1 MPEAATAPIGSIPH
15 AALTDPYPYYENLR
29 ASGRVHRLNT
39 PIGLEAW
46 FVPHYEDA
54 RPLLIDPRFSK
65 AAHHSDVVHED
76 GQKAESSF
84 ADNMVSTDPPEHTR
98 LRKLV
103 QKAFTRRRIELLR
116 PRVEQFTEDLL
127 DRMERAGEA
136 ELMEDFS
143 YPLPMMVIGELLGIP
158 VEDLA
163 DLRHK
168 SVFWFLEEDYAGNP
182 VDHFRARQAAIGE
195 YVRGLIE
202 HRRSHPGDD
211 LVQGLIEARDG
222 ENRLSEKELVA
233 TVMLLIFAGFLTTVN
248 LITNGMYA
256 LVRNPDQQAK
266 LVAQPDLIGSA
277 VEEFL
282 RYDSS
287 LSLIEGHAKE
297 DIEVGGTVIPAD
309 SLIIVPVHSVNR
321 DPQAFPDP
329 HRLDIT
335 RNPNPHL
342 AFSHGVHHCLGAPL
356 ARLEAQVAITALLR
370 RFPDMTLACDPG
382 EVRWHR
388 DFFQRSLHALP
399 LRLKP

>member
-1 MPEAATAPIGSIPH
+1 MPEVTVPIGGIPH
-15 AALTDPYPYYENLR
+15 SALTDPYPFYELLR
-29 ASGRVHRLNT
+29 AQGRVHHLDT
-39 PIGLEAW
+39 PIGLKAW

-54 RPLLIDPRFSK
+54 RPLLSDPRFSK
-65 AAHHSDVVHED
+65 AAHHSDVVMED
-76 GQKAESSF
+76 GRKAESSF

-116 PRVEQFTEDLL
+116 PQVERFTDELL
-127 DRMERAGEA
+127 DKMEKAGEV

-143 YPLPMMVIGELLGIP
+143 FPLPMMVIGELLGLP
-158 VEDLA
+158 PEDLA
-163 DLRHK
+163 DLREK
-168 SVFWFLEEDYAGNP
+168 SIFWFMEEEFTGSP
-182 VDHFRARQAAIGE
+182 VDVFRARQASIGA
-195 YVRGLIE
+195 YVRDLIE
-202 HRRSHPGDD
+202 HRRGTPGDD
-211 LVQGLIEARDG
+211 LIQGLIEARDG
-222 ENRLSEKELVA
+222 ENQLSERELVA

-248 LITNGMYA
+248 LITNGMHA
-256 LVRNPDQQAK
+256 LVRNPGQQA
-266 LVAQPDLIGSA
+266 LLAARPDLIGSA

-287 LSLIEGHAKE
+287 LALIEGHAKE
-297 DIEVGGTVIPAD
+297 DIEIAGTVIPAD
-309 SLIIVPVHSVNR
+309 ALIIVPVHSVNR
-321 DPQAFPDP
+321 DPEAFPDP

-370 RFPDMTLACDPG
+370 RFPNMTLACDPA

-399 LRLKP
+399 LRLTP

>member
-1 MPEAATAPIGSIPH
+1 MPEVTVPIGGIPH
-15 AALTDPYPYYENLR
+15 SALTDPYPFYELLR
-29 ASGRVHRLNT
+29 TQGRVHHLDT
-39 PIGLEAW
+39 PIGLKAW

-54 RPLLIDPRFSK
+54 RPLLGDPRFSK
-65 AAHHSDVVHED
+65 AVHHSDVVRED

-116 PRVEQFTEDLL
+116 PQVERFTGELL
-127 DRMERAGEA
+127 DKMETAGEV

-143 YPLPMMVIGELLGIP
+143 FPLPMMVIGELLGLP
-158 VEDLA
+158 PNDLA
-163 DLRHK
+163 DLREK
-168 SVFWFLEEDYAGNP
+168 SIFWFMEEEFTGSP
-182 VDHFRARQAAIGE
+182 VDVFRARQAGIGA
-195 YVRGLIE
+195 YVRDLIE
-202 HRRSHPGDD
+202 RRRGTPSDD
-211 LVQGLIEARDG
+211 LIQGLIEARDG
-222 ENRLSEKELVA
+222 ENRLSERELVA

-256 LVRNPDQQAK
+256 LVRNPGQQA
-266 LVAQPDLIGSA
+266 LLAAQPDLIGSA

-287 LSLIEGHAKE
+287 LAVIEGHATE
-297 DIEVGGTVIPAD
+297 DIEIAGTLIPAH

-370 RFPDMTLACDPG
+370 RFPNMTLACDPG

-399 LRLKP
+399 LRLNP

>member
-1 MPEAATAPIGSIPH
+1 MPEATVPVGGIPH
-15 AALTDPYPYYENLR
+15 SALTDPYPFYELLR
-29 ASGRVHRLNT
+29 ARGRVHHLNT
-39 PIGLEAW
+39 PIGLKAW
-46 FVPHYEDA
+46 FVPHYADA
-54 RPLLIDPRFSK
+54 RPLLGDPRFSK
-65 AAHHSDVVHED
+65 AVHHSDVVKED

-116 PRVEQFTEDLL
+116 PQVERFTGELL
-127 DRMERAGEA
+127 DQMEKAGEV

-143 YPLPMMVIGELLGIP
+143 FPLPMMVIGELLGLP
-158 VEDLA
+158 SEDLA
-163 DLRHK
+163 DLREK
-168 SVFWFLEEDYAGNP
+168 SIFWFMEEEFTGSP
-182 VDHFRARQAAIGE
+182 VDVFRARQAGIGA
-195 YVRGLIE
+195 YVRDLIE
-202 HRRSHPGDD
+202 RRRGAPSDD
-211 LVQGLIEARDG
+211 LIQGLIEARDG
-222 ENRLSEKELVA
+222 ENRLSERELVA

-256 LVRNPDQQAK
+256 LVRNPGQQA
-266 LVAQPDLIGSA
+266 LLAARPDLIGSA

-287 LSLIEGHAKE
+287 LALIEGHATQ
-297 DIEVGGTVIPAD
+297 DIEIAGTVIPAD

-321 DPQAFPDP
+321 DPAAFPDP

-356 ARLEAQVAITALLR
+356 ARLEAQVAIPALLR
-370 RFPDMTLACDPG
+370 RFPNLTLACDPG

-399 LRLKP
+399 LRLNP

>member
-1 MPEAATAPIGSIPH
+1 MPEVTVPIGGIPH
-15 AALTDPYPYYENLR
+15 SALTDPYPFYELLR
-29 ASGRVHRLNT
+29 AQGRVHHLDT
-39 PIGLEAW
+39 PIGLKAW
-46 FVPHYEDA
+46 FVPHYADA
-54 RPLLIDPRFSK
+54 RPLLNDPRFSK
-65 AAHHSDVVHED
+65 ATHHSDVVKED

-103 QKAFTRRRIELLR
+103 QKAFTRRRVELLR
-116 PRVEQFTEDLL
+116 PQVERFAGELL
-127 DRMERAGEA
+127 DQMEKAGEV

-143 YPLPMMVIGELLGIP
+143 FPLPMMVIGELLGLP
-158 VEDLA
+158 PEDLA
-163 DLRHK
+163 DLREK
-168 SVFWFLEEDYAGNP
+168 SIFWFMEEEFTGSP
-182 VDHFRARQAAIGE
+182 VDVFRARQAGIGA
-195 YVRGLIE
+195 YVRDLIE
-202 HRRSHPGDD
+202 RRRGAPGDD
-211 LVQGLIEARDG
+211 LIQGLIEARDG
-222 ENRLSEKELVA
+222 ENRLSERELVA

-256 LVRNPDQQAK
+256 LVRNPGQQA
-266 LVAQPDLIGSA
+266 LLAARPDLIGSA

-287 LSLIEGHAKE
+287 LALIEGHATQ
-297 DIEVGGTVIPAD
+297 DIEIAGTLIPAG
-309 SLIIVPVHSVNR
+309 SLIIVPVHSANR
-321 DPQAFPDP
+321 DPAAFPDP

-335 RNPNPHL
+335 RDPNPHL

-370 RFPDMTLACDPG
+370 RFPNLTLACDPG

-399 LRLKP
+399 LRLNP

>member
-1 MPEAATAPIGSIPH
+1 MPEVTVPIGGIPH
-15 AALTDPYPYYENLR
+15 SALTDPYPFYELLR
-29 ASGRVHRLNT
+29 AQGRVHHLDT
-39 PIGLEAW
+39 PIGLKAW
-46 FVPHYEDA
+46 FVPHHADA
-54 RPLLIDPRFSK
+54 RPLLNDPRFSK
-65 AAHHSDVVHED
+65 ATHHSDVVKED

-103 QKAFTRRRIELLR
+103 QKAFTRRRVELLR
-116 PRVEQFTEDLL
+116 PQVERFAGELL
-127 DRMERAGEA
+127 DQMEKAGEV

-143 YPLPMMVIGELLGIP
+143 FPLPMMVIGELLGLP
-158 VEDLA
+158 PEDLA
-163 DLRHK
+163 DLREK
-168 SVFWFLEEDYAGNP
+168 SIFWFMEEEFTGSP
-182 VDHFRARQAAIGE
+182 VDVFRARQAGIGA
-195 YVRGLIE
+195 YVRDLIE
-202 HRRSHPGDD
+202 RRRGAPGDD
-211 LVQGLIEARDG
+211 LIQGLIEARDG
-222 ENRLSEKELVA
+222 ENRLSERELVA

-256 LVRNPDQQAK
+256 LVRNPGQQA
-266 LVAQPDLIGSA
+266 LLAARPDLIGSA

-287 LSLIEGHAKE
+287 LALIEGHATQ
-297 DIEVGGTVIPAD
+297 DIEIAGTLIPAG
-309 SLIIVPVHSVNR
+309 SLIIVPVHSANR
-321 DPQAFPDP
+321 DPAAFPDP

-335 RNPNPHL
+335 RDPNPHL

-370 RFPDMTLACDPG
+370 RFPNLTLACDPG

-399 LRLKP
+399 LRLNP

>member
-1 MPEAATAPIGSIPH
+1 MPEVTVPIDGIPH
-15 AALTDPYPYYENLR
+15 SALTDPYPFYELLR
-29 ASGRVHRLNT
+29 AQGRVHHLDT
-39 PIGLEAW
+39 PIGLKAW

-54 RPLLIDPRFSK
+54 RPLLNDPRFSK
-65 AAHHSDVVHED
+65 AAHHSDVVKED

-116 PRVEQFTEDLL
+116 PQVERFTDELL
-127 DRMERAGEA
+127 DKMEKAGEV

-143 YPLPMMVIGELLGIP
+143 FPLPMMVIGELLGLP
-158 VEDLA
+158 PKDLA
-163 DLRHK
+163 DLREK
-168 SVFWFLEEDYAGNP
+168 SIFWFMEEEFTGSP
-182 VDHFRARQAAIGE
+182 VDVFRARQADIGA
-195 YVRGLIE
+195 YVRDLIE
-202 HRRSHPGDD
+202 RRRGTPSDD
-211 LVQGLIEARDG
+211 LIQGLIEARDG
-222 ENRLSEKELVA
+222 ENQLSERELVA

-256 LVRNPDQQAK
+256 LVRNPGQQAL
-266 LVAQPDLIGSA
+266 LVARPDLIGSA

-287 LSLIEGHAKE
+287 LALIEGHAKE
-297 DIEVGGTVIPAD
+297 DIELAGTLIPAD

-321 DPQAFPDP
+321 DPEAFPDP

-370 RFPDMTLACDPG
+370 RFPNMTLACDPG

-399 LRLKP
+399 LRLNP

>member
-1 MPEAATAPIGSIPH
+1 MPEVTVPIGGIPH
-15 AALTDPYPYYENLR
+15 SALTDPYPFYELLR
-29 ASGRVHRLNT
+29 AQGRVHHLDT
-39 PIGLEAW
+39 PIGLKAW

-54 RPLLIDPRFSK
+54 RPLLGDPRFSK
-65 AAHHSDVVHED
+65 AVHHSDVVRED

-116 PRVEQFTEDLL
+116 PQVERFTGELL
-127 DRMERAGEA
+127 DKMETAGEV

-143 YPLPMMVIGELLGIP
+143 FPLPMMVIGELLGLP
-158 VEDLA
+158 PNDLA
-163 DLRHK
+163 DLREK
-168 SVFWFLEEDYAGNP
+168 SIFWFMEEEFTGSP
-182 VDHFRARQAAIGE
+182 VDVFRARQAGIGA
-195 YVRGLIE
+195 YVRDLIE
-202 HRRSHPGDD
+202 RRRGTPSDD
-211 LVQGLIEARDG
+211 LIQGLIEARDG
-222 ENRLSEKELVA
+222 ENRLSERELVA

-256 LVRNPDQQAK
+256 LVRNPGQQA
-266 LVAQPDLIGSA
+266 LLAARPDLIGSA

-287 LSLIEGHAKE
+287 LAVIEGHATE
-297 DIEVGGTVIPAD
+297 DIEIAGTLIPAH

-321 DPQAFPDP
+321 DPEAFPDP

-370 RFPDMTLACDPG
+370 RFPNMTLACDPG

-399 LRLKP
+399 LRLNP